1 MNIVIANYSGNIG
14 KSTLVRHLL
23 SPNLPDHKIVSV
35 ESINLDGL
43 APDTLTTTGK
53 RSGKSIDDLILNR
66 ETIFDVGG
74 SNVEDFMT
82 QLGMR
87 EGAHEDIDLFL
98 VPTTSDRKIM
108 GDTINIITD
117 LADLGVSS
125 GKIRLIFNRVDSSES
140 ELLEEIFKPIYDFYR
155 DRSLFMLSEHWTIF
169 NSEMFELTRNMKDPD
184 GNPLTVYDLASDTTD
199 YKRLIRET
207 QDPDLKTQYAR
218 RLAASRLAKSAKTN
232 LDSVFAELTSTSI
245 QGEKE

>member
-14 KSTLVRHLL
+14 KTTLVRHLL

-43 APDTLTTTGK
+43 SPDTLTTTGR

-74 SNVEDFMT
+74 SNVEDFMA

-98 VPTTSDRKIM
+98 VPTTSDKKIM
-108 GDTINIITD
+108 GDTINIIMD
-117 LADLGVSS
+117 LADLGVTP
-125 GKIRLIFNRVDSSES
+125 GKIRLIFNRIDPSES
-140 ELLEEIFKPIYDFYR
+140 GLLEEIFRPIYAFYR
-155 DRSLFMLSEHWTIF
+155 DRSLFILSEHWTVF
-169 NSEMFELTRNMKDPD
+169 NSEVFELTRNMKDPD
-184 GNPLTVYDLASDTTD
+184 GKPLTVYDLASDTTD
-199 YKRLIRET
+199 YKRMIAET
-207 QDPDLKTQYAR
+207 KDPDRKTLFAK
-218 RLAASRLAKSAKTN
+218 RLAAVRLSKSAKNN
-232 LDSVFAELTSTSI
+232 LDSVFAGII
-245 QGEKE
+245 QQNEK